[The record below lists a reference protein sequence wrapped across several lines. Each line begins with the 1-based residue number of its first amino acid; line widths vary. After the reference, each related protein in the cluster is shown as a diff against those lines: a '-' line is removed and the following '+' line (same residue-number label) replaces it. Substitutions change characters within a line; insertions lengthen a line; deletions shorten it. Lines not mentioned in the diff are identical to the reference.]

1 MQDDYRVGDRG
12 SLDFAGGIGQ
22 EMEVEIVFFF
32 RAHARMNVAQERAIS
47 QAIRQIPSVY
57 SVLHLNRTS
66 AYSTPDANAE
76 IVFVRFWEGEVPS
89 LDTSKDFS
97 DRAKM
102 ERMACTVFDRHSEFG
117 THLE

>member
-1 MQDDYRVGDRG
+1 MR
-12 SLDFAGGIGQ
+12 
-22 EMEVEIVFFF
+22 
-32 RAHARMNVAQERAIS
+32 
-47 QAIRQIPSVY
+47 
-57 SVLHLNRTS
+57 
-66 AYSTPDANAE
+66 AE

-102 ERMACTVFDRHSEFG
+102 ERLALTAFDQQSEFG